1 MCGKY
6 DNEELDELSDSVL
19 SVEKDMDPVDLKMMK
34 IKHRNK
40 EMKDIIRTDAKQL
53 KAVFDH
59 LEKTRSE
66 GTMVPDNSGAVT
78 FGSSEQETAPVI
90 NIVLQRGRLATEDFM

>member
-40 EMKDIIRTDAKQL
+40 EMKDISRTDAK
-53 KAVFDH
+53 
-59 LEKTRSE
+59 
-66 GTMVPDNSGAVT
+66 
-78 FGSSEQETAPVI
+78 
-90 NIVLQRGRLATEDFM
+90 